1 MKISDSKVKIPILLI
16 GILLILSACSGYR
29 NLNVSEDGN
38 TRMLLTDEGSE
49 IEVPNHPERV
59 VLIRAVDIG
68 NSMLL
73 DANVVG
79 VSDIAKDSY
88 IEEEVEARGITMIEH
103 GDLEAI
109 EALDPDLIVTYKHDI
124 HYLDYRDIAT
134 TIEINSAPPLFMTP
148 YRARQYLDHMYYISI
163 ILNQEETG
171 REFSEGLLND
181 HLVMRRELNFDAT
194 DYSAIVISSVDEKYY
209 VHAEYNGYGTEA
221 VYDIF
226 DFEISSSVR
235 SLVNSPQEFEDDL
248 TPYRELEFDYA
259 FVFLEEDDYDT
270 AQIAE
275 DLNIDEEFLIVE
287 AVEPFRLNDLMSVR
301 MQVDTLL
308 EALNNK

>member
-1 MKISDSKVKIPILLI
+1 MIISNNKIKFSILLI
-16 GILLILSACSGYR
+16 GILLILSACTGYR

-49 IEVPNHPERV
+49 IEIPNHPERV

-68 NSMLL
+68 NSLLL

-79 VSDIAKDSY
+79 VSDIARDSY
-88 IEEEVEARGITMIEH
+88 IEDEIEARGITMIEH
-103 GDLEAI
+103 GDLETI
-109 EALDPDLIVTYKHDI
+109 ESLDPDLIVTYKHDI
-124 HYLDYRDIAT
+124 HYLDYREIT
-134 TIEINSAPPLFMTP
+134 STIEINSTPPLFMTP
-148 YRARQYLDHMYYISI
+148 YRARQYLDHMYYISV

-181 HLVMRRELNFDAT
+181 HLVIRRELNFDASE
-194 DYSAIVISSVDEKYY
+194 YSAIVISAVDDKYY

-221 VYDIF
+221 IYDIF
-226 DFEISSSVR
+226 DFDMSGSVR
-235 SLVNSPQEFEDDL
+235 SLVNNPQEFEDDL

-259 FVFLEEDDYDT
+259 FVFLEEDTFDT
-270 AQIAE
+270 AQMAE
-275 DLNIDEEFLIVE
+275 DLGIDEEFLIVD

-301 MQVDTLL
+301 MQAETLL
-308 EALNNK
+308 EILNN